1 MPQVNVDLL
10 LNRIVYATG
19 NVDIKDSALRV
30 VDRRTAGQVVGRV
43 DSWVLR
49 NGRVYLIVVQNSY
62 YPFEPFRLVG
72 PSLRN
77 LTLSK
82 ADAEAVRLL
91 QKAEERKELS
101 PLRQAEEAAEK
112 EEKGSVRFYIEK
124 YGRVVLIAA
133 VGAYLVG
140 TFIKKRA

>member
-1 MPQVNVDLL
+1 MPQVNVSLL

-43 DSWVLR
+43 DSWVQR
-49 NGRVYLIVVQNSY
+49 NGSLYLIVKNSY
-62 YPFEPFRLVG
+62 YPLEPVRLVG

-82 ADAEAVRLL
+82 ADAEAVRLR

-101 PLRQAEEAAEK
+101 PLRQAEEVAQK

-140 TFIKKRA
+140 TFIKRRA

>member
-1 MPQVNVDLL
+1 MPQVNVSLL

-19 NVDIKDSALRV
+19 NVEIKDSALRV
-30 VDRRTAGQVVGRV
+30 VERRTAGQVVGRV
-43 DSWVLR
+43 DSWVQR
-49 NGRVYLIVVQNSY
+49 DGSVYLIVKNSY
-62 YPFEPFRLVG
+62 YPLEPVRLVG
-72 PSLRN
+72 PSFRN

-82 ADAEAVRLL
+82 ADAEAVRLR

-101 PLRQAEEAAEK
+101 PLRQAEEAAQK